1 MAPSDEVWST
11 RLGRERRARQEAE
24 SLLESKASELWLAN
38 QSLASAR
45 DELEEKVLQRTEAL
59 KEAVARAEEASRSKS
74 DFLANMS
81 HELRTPMNGVLGMA
95 TLLRETL
102 LDSEQGECVGVIE
115 DSARLLM
122 QIINDI
128 LDLSKIESGQM
139 DLVVTPT
146 DIDDLIRRV
155 VTLLAP
161 RAEERGIS
169 LHFRSDQRARGHFLA
184 DGLRIRQVV
193 MNLVGNAL
201 KFTSEGS
208 TTISLGVRDGR
219 ILIEVTD
226 TGVGIPPD
234 RLEQIFDRFTQAD
247 QSTTR
252 RFGGSGLGLTIC
264 RLLVEQMGGSVQAES
279 TEGQGSTFAVELP
292 LKRVEA
298 EPRAEVEAPTR
309 APEAER
315 RILSGRVLL
324 AEDNSTNARIAS
336 KMLERFGLEVSVVEN
351 GHEAVRRT
359 LEGTFDLVLMDWHM
373 PECSG
378 LQATQLLRSSNQPL
392 PPIIA
397 MTASAMRGDR
407 QACLEAGMDD
417 FIAKPVGVDDLYSI
431 VSRWLGQDAPRVR
444 PAG

>member
-1 MAPSDEVWST
+1 MESSDEVWSA

-59 KEAVARAEEASRSKS
+59 KEAVAHAEEASRSKS
-74 DFLANMS
+74 EFLANMS

-95 TLLRETL
+95 TVLKETL
-102 LDSEQGECVGVIE
+102 LDSEQQDCVGVIE

-139 DLVVTPT
+139 DIVEAPT
-146 DIDDLIRRV
+146 DLVDLIRRV
-155 VTLLAP
+155 VDLLTP
-161 RAEERGIS
+161 RAEERGVK
-169 LHFRSDQRARGHFLA
+169 LYFRTDPEAAGHFLA
-184 DGLRIRQVV
+184 DGLRIRQVA

-201 KFTSEGS
+201 KFTEEGS
-208 TTISLGVRDGR
+208 ATISLGVRDGR
-219 ILIEVTD
+219 ILIEVKD
-226 TGVGIPPD
+226 TGVGIPAD
-234 RLEQIFDRFTQAD
+234 RLERIFERFTQAD

-264 RLLVEQMGGSVQAES
+264 RLLVEQMGGAVYAES
-279 TEGQGSTFAVELP
+279 KEGEGSTFAVELP
-292 LKRVEA
+292 LQRVE
-298 EPRAEVEAPTR
+298 V
-309 APEAER
+309 ER
-315 RILSGRVLL
+315 RVEHTAAASTSAGALHALAGRVLL
-324 AEDNSTNARIAS
+324 AEDNPTNARIAT
-336 KMLERFGLEVSVVEN
+336 KMLERFGLEVTVVEN
-351 GHEAVRRT
+351 GHEAVRQT
-359 LEGTFDLVLMDWHM
+359 LDSPSDLILMDWHM

-378 LQATQLLRSSNQPL
+378 LQATEMLKAAGQPL
-392 PPIIA
+392 PPIVA

-407 QACLEAGMDD
+407 QACLDAGMDD
-417 FIAKPVGVDDLYSI
+417 FIAKPVGIHDLYEV
-431 VSRWLGQDAPRVR
+431 VSRWLPRSVSELR

>member
-1 MAPSDEVWST
+1 MTPSDEVWST

-38 QSLASAR
+38 QSLARGR

-74 DFLANMS
+74 EFLANMS

-95 TLLRETL
+95 SLLKESL
-102 LDSEQGECVGVIE
+102 LNSEQEECVEVIE
-115 DSARLLM
+115 DSARVLM

-139 DLVVTPT
+139 DIVETPT
-146 DIDDLIRRV
+146 DLDDLIGRV
-155 VTLLAP
+155 VSLLTP
-161 RAEERGIS
+161 RAEKRGVS
-169 LHFRSDQRARGHFLA
+169 LDFRTDQRAKGQFLA

-208 TTISLGVRDGR
+208 TTISLGVRDGQIR
-219 ILIEVTD
+219 IEVAD
-226 TGVGIPPD
+226 TGVGIPAD
-234 RLEQIFDRFTQAD
+234 RLERIFERFTQAD

-252 RFGGSGLGLTIC
+252 RFGGSGLGLAIC
-264 RLLVEQMGGSVQAES
+264 RLLVEQMGGSVRAES

-292 LKRVEA
+292 LKRVE
-298 EPRAEVEAPTR
+298 EESPAEVEAPTP
-309 APEAER
+309 AAEAKR
-315 RILSGRVLL
+315 RNLSGKVLL
-324 AEDNSTNARIAS
+324 VEDNSTNARIAS

-351 GHEAVRRT
+351 GHQAVRRT
-359 LEGTFDLVLMDWHM
+359 LEGAFDLVLMDWHM

-378 LQATQLLRSSNQPL
+378 LQATQILRSANRPL

-407 QACLEAGMDD
+407 QACLDAGMDD
-417 FIAKPVGVDDLYSI
+417 FIAKPVGLDELYSV
-431 VSRWLGQDAPRVR
+431 VSRWICKDAPKVR